1 MGKPCL
7 GPHATKQPYLWIVGD
22 FFPLAVIYVI
32 SKGVLQTYS
41 THSFIF
47 GFSTMSLNVF
57 VILVINALLDLPAA
71 SLHFFSLANALPS
84 PVRHLVTP
92 EPPEGRLGLLRFPCD
107 QIVLLAIPQTAGQLG
122 LQPLRFAAGALQCSK
137 INVCIAPDQRT

>member
-22 FFPLAVIYVI
+22 FFPLVVIYVI

-47 GFSTMSLNVF
+47 GFSTISLNVVIF
-57 VILVINALLDLPAA
+57 VINVLLDLTAA
-71 SLHFFSLANALPS
+71 SLHFFSLANALS
-84 PVRHLVTP
+84 SSVRHLVTP

-122 LQPLRFAAGALQCSK
+122 LQFLFAK
-137 INVCIAPDQRT
+137 

>member
-22 FFPLAVIYVI
+22 FFPLVVIYVI

-47 GFSTMSLNVF
+47 GFSTISLNVVIF
-57 VILVINALLDLPAA
+57 VINVLLDLTAA
-71 SLHFFSLANALPS
+71 SLHFFSLANALS
-84 PVRHLVTP
+84 SSVRHLVTP

-122 LQPLRFAAGALQCSK
+122 LQLLFAK
-137 INVCIAPDQRT
+137 

>member
-47 GFSTMSLNVF
+47 GFSTISLNVVIF
-57 VILVINALLDLPAA
+57 VINVLLDLTAA
-71 SLHFFSLANALPS
+71 SLHFFSLANALS
-84 PVRHLVTP
+84 SSVRHLVTP

-122 LQPLRFAAGALQCSK
+122 LQLLFAK
-137 INVCIAPDQRT
+137 

>member
-47 GFSTMSLNVF
+47 GFSTISLNVVTF
-57 VILVINALLDLPAA
+57 VINVLLDLTAA
-71 SLHFFSLANALPS
+71 SLHFFSLANAPS
-84 PVRHLVTP
+84 SSVRHLVTP

-122 LQPLRFAAGALQCSK
+122 LQFLFAK
-137 INVCIAPDQRT
+137 